1 MNAATGNFFAPAGK
15 SALRILVVDDDRNTR
30 DILLEALA
38 LFGARVRCA
47 ASVSEARA
55 ILARSELKKNTVNT
69 RTDPEELITEFR
81 RVRAEGY
88 AIIDQE
94 LEIGLCSI
102 AVPIDNDRGETVAAI
117 NIGAPAALVPA
128 AEMKERYLPLLKETQ
143 TALRPLL
150 RR

>member
-55 ILARSELKKNTVNT
+55 ILAEWEADVLVSDLGM
-69 RTDPEELITEFR
+69 PEEDGYDLIRGLRNDAARSHSRLPAIALTGYTREAEQQLALASGFDEVIAKPAELGALMDAIR
-81 RVRAEGY
+81 RLGCAGR
-88 AIIDQE
+88 
-94 LEIGLCSI
+94 S
-102 AVPIDNDRGETVAAI
+102 
-117 NIGAPAALVPA
+117 
-128 AEMKERYLPLLKETQ
+128 
-143 TALRPLL
+143 LR
-150 RR
+150 